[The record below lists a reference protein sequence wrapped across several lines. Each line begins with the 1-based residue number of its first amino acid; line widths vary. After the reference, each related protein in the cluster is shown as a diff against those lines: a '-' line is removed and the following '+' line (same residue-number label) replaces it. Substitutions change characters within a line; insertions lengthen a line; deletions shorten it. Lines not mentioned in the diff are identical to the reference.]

1 MPFDRSNCFS
11 AIGMD
16 SANPIII
23 DIVDALE
30 KQGITVQQYYPELGP
45 GQQEISVQ
53 HTDAL
58 GAADQQLVMRET
70 VRGVAAGHGVYASVC
85 SQTIP

>member
-23 DIVDALE
+23 DIVEALE
-30 KQGITVQQYYPELGP
+30 KQASSCSNTIRNPGP
-45 GQQEISVQ
+45 ASKKSRCSIPMPWVRPIS
-53 HTDAL
+53 
-58 GAADQQLVMRET
+58 
-70 VRGVAAGHGVYASVC
+70 S
-85 SQTIP
+85 S